1 VTALVCCLGIAALNL
16 IVDPFGIYRLVDVRG
31 FNNYKPERNSHV
43 RLFKAYA
50 IRRVRPSAIVLGTSR
65 CDVGIS
71 TTHPGWDP
79 GATPRYNLG
88 LDGATT
94 HEMYAYLCH
103 AQAIHPL
110 RQVVLGLDAWQLTT
124 LPSGVSGDFDE
135 DLLDGPE
142 LWRGLTNRLAELRIL
157 FNADTALADYRTV
170 QSRGQPRED
179 SFGPDGH
186 RLGEVLYRKEL
197 WQFINQGP
205 GAYFAAIDRREI
217 GFKFNRGAGHQQRR
231 GSNEAHKNLGSL
243 EYVRK
248 IIGFCRA
255 AGVDLRIFTTPAH
268 AHQMEISNA
277 LGEGPMI
284 AAGKRN
290 LARMVAEDA
299 REHPGARRF
308 TLWDFSEYSSVTTEP
323 VPPPG
328 SWWEMAYYWDSSH
341 FKERVGNWILD
352 RMFEVKEPEDPPP
365 ADFGAE
371 LTIDNVDLVEARIQE
386 GGENYRAK
394 HPDDVAAIRTMVS
407 DARRDLVQ

>member
-1 VTALVCCLGIAALNL
+1 MTALVCCLGIVALNL

-31 FNNYKPERNSHV
+31 FNSYKPQRYSRV
-43 RLFKAYA
+43 RLFKAYE
-50 IRRVRPSAIVLGTSR
+50 IRRIRPSAIVVGTSR
-65 CDVGIS
+65 SEVAIR

-79 GATPRYNLG
+79 ESTPRYNLA

-94 HEMYAYLCH
+94 HEMYAYLRH
-103 AQAIHPL
+103 AQAVHPL
-110 RQVVLGLDAWQLTT
+110 RQVVLGIDAWQLTT
-124 LPSGVSGDFDE
+124 LPSGVAGDFDE
-135 DLLDGPE
+135 HLLDGPE
-142 LWRGLTNRLAELRIL
+142 LWRSLANRLADLRIL
-157 FNADTALADYRTV
+157 FSADTALADYRTLEWRH
-170 QSRGQPRED
+170 QSSED
-179 SFGPDGH
+179 SFGPEGQ
-186 RLGEVLYRKEL
+186 RQGEVLYHKENRK
-197 WQFINQGP
+197 FIDEGP

-217 GFKFNRGAGHQQRR
+217 RFKFNRGPSHRQRR
-231 GSNEAHKNLGSL
+231 GTAEAPLDLGSL
-243 EYVRK
+243 EYVQK

-255 AGVDLRIFTTPAH
+255 AGIDLRIFTTPAH
-268 AHQMEISNA
+268 AHQMEISIA
-277 LGEGPMI
+277 LGEGPDI
-284 AAGKRN
+284 AKGRRE
-290 LARMVAEDA
+290 LVRVLTDDA